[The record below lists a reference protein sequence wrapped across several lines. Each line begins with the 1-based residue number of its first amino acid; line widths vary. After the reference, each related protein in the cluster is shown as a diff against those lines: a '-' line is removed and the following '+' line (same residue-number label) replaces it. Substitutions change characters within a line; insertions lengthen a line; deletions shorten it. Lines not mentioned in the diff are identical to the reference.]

1 MLDNQIPA
9 SLYVCPCLSS
19 FPRGPQPGFQDPSC
33 GIFPL
38 CSTHSLEALF
48 DSRYNPVDWMRMSV
62 SSTSVNHGFLIS
74 KNFLHSS
81 LSEEKKRA
89 CGISRV
95 GFFPPQLPVVGC
107 RSFLTAAPCHVVL
120 LCVLTG
126 MSSSLLLH

>member
-19 FPRGPQPGFQDPSC
+19 FPHGPQPGFQDPSC
-33 GIFPL
+33 GIFPW

-81 LSEEKKRA
+81 LSKKKKMGLWYFQGGILSPSASGCWLQELPRSCSTS
-89 CGISRV
+89 CG
-95 GFFPPQLPVVGC
+95 
-107 RSFLTAAPCHVVL
+107 
-120 LCVLTG
+120 
-126 MSSSLLLH
+126 SSLGVDRDE